1 MSTLEEK
8 LEEFKS
14 YTLKE
19 KLRYIYRFILKK
31 LKRIYRAIRKR
42 LTTFYRKTLYNHI
55 VLPTLYFTN
64 DKKLSK
70 KDQEMDFE
78 VDAVYMWV
86 DGNDPKIRE
95 KRLKYLGMEQKKLDV
110 QSAAKGRFYDNE
122 ELKYSF
128 RSLEKYAPW
137 IRKIFLITDA
147 QVPKWFKDNSKIE
160 IVDHKDI
167 IDEKYLPTFNSEVID
182 FNIHKI
188 KGLADRFLLINDD
201 MFFGRKV
208 YKSFFFTKEGV
219 PIKYLR
225 RIRRKWLS
233 RPSSGMFYDIYKK
246 CQKLIEEKFGEIPTT
261 RFDHCITAY
270 QKESFP
276 KTINLFKEEVERT
289 LTSRFRKEYDV
300 ARFLVDFYEIAVL
313 GAKIKNVYKRRN
325 FYNIVVDLRED
336 TLYKL
341 SMIEKRRPYMFC
353 LNDTEKT
360 TDKDREICGEFLE
373 EVLSEK
379 SSFEK

>member
-1 MSTLEEK
+1 
-8 LEEFKS
+8 
-14 YTLKE
+14 
-19 KLRYIYRFILKK
+19 
-31 LKRIYRAIRKR
+31 
-42 LTTFYRKTLYNHI
+42 
-55 VLPTLYFTN
+55 
-64 DKKLSK
+64 
-70 KDQEMDFE
+70 MDFE

>member
-1 MSTLEEK
+1 MQEFQEK
-8 LEEFKS
+8 LDRFKS
-14 YTLKE
+14 YNIKE
-19 KLRYIYRFILKK
+19 KCGYIYRLFLRKFKRVYKAICKRLR
-31 LKRIYRAIRKR
+31 RIYE
-42 LTTFYRKTLYNHI
+42 KTLYSNI
-55 VLPTLYFTN
+55 VLPTLYVIN
-64 DKKLSK
+64 NKKLAK
-70 KDQEMDFE
+70 KDKEIDFE

-86 DGNDPKIRE
+86 DGDDPKIRE
-95 KRLKYLGMEQKKLDV
+95 KRLKYLGIQKEKLNV
-110 QSAAKGRFYDNE
+110 QSAAKGRYYDND

-137 IRKIFLITDA
+137 IRKIFLITDD
-147 QVPKWFKDNSKIE
+147 QVPKWFKDNSKVE

-167 IDEKYLPTFNSEVID
+167 MDKKYLPTFNSEVID

-201 MFFGRKV
+201 MFFGRQV
-208 YKSFFFTKEGV
+208 YKSFFFTKKGI

-225 RIRRKWLS
+225 GIRRKWLS
-233 RPSSGMFYDIYKK
+233 RPSSGMFYDIYKR
-246 CQKLIEEKFGEIPTT
+246 CQRLIEEKFGEIPTT

-270 QKESFP
+270 QKDSFP
-276 KTINLFKEEVERT
+276 KTIELFRDEVERT